1 MDFKTYYIIF
11 HDPIWVILLSTA
23 LFFPVRQM
31 IWVLYVRKKQ
41 KSQKLVSDEERKSLK
56 KRATFTSIL
65 LCVVFIIVAR
75 SYKSRISH
83 PKGLQSL
90 FEPIILFVRDNIVKP
105 NIGKQYK
112 KYLFGLERI
121 LQPFP

>member
-41 KSQKLVSDEERKSLK
+41 KSQTTVSDDEKKNLK
-56 KRATFTSIL
+56 KRATFTSVL
-65 LCVVFIIVAR
+65 LCIVF
-75 SYKSRISH
+75 SY
-83 PKGLQSL
+83 LYVTQV
-90 FEPIILFVRDNIVKP
+90 FN
-105 NIGKQYK
+105 
-112 KYLFGLERI
+112 
-121 LQPFP
+121 